1 MIQQINSKQ
10 LHFPDPHEANEDGIV
25 AWGGDLHPYRL
36 IKAYQMGIFPWYSK
50 KEPILWWSP
59 DPRLILELDD
69 YKLRKSLKKNIKKYS
84 YKINRNFDAVI
95 NECSNKKRKGQK
107 EGSWIIN
114 DVIEAYNI
122 LHDIGIAHSIESY
135 NKDGKLVGGL
145 YGLSIGKVFCGESMF
160 AHENDAS
167 KAAFTILIEH
177 LKSWGY
183 DFIDCQIPTQH
194 LKSLGAIEVNREYF
208 LERLYS
214 VNTIKLEHKWELK
227 KELVDKYY

>member
-1 MIQQINSKQ
+1 
-10 LHFPDPHEANEDGIV
+10 
-25 AWGGDLHPYRL
+25 
-36 IKAYQMGIFPWYSK
+36 
-50 KEPILWWSP
+50 
-59 DPRLILELDD
+59 
-69 YKLRKSLKKNIKKYS
+69 
-84 YKINRNFDAVI
+84 
-95 NECSNKKRKGQK
+95 
-107 EGSWIIN
+107 
-114 DVIEAYNI
+114 
-122 LHDIGIAHSIESY
+122 
-135 NKDGKLVGGL
+135 LVGGL